1 MKLTPLDIRH
11 HEFRRAMRGYADEEV
26 DVFLDEVADEFER
39 LYRENIEAD
48 ERIERLEEQVA
59 QFDQLKDT
67 LQKTLVTAQQQSDE
81 MRANARKEAELI
93 LRDAEIKGR
102 DIVADSY
109 TEKQRIQQALLQ
121 LRRIEEDFQ
130 VKFRSLLEAHLRLL
144 AEDESSED
152 RTRFRGVVSGV
163 EEELTRVAYDEAPAD
178 AVATVAQEVAQEEAP
193 AAPAGSGE
201 PEAAPES
208 APEVFDLVDETYV
221 IESTERVELAF
232 TPDYSPPP
240 AEAEP
245 APQEAG
251 DGDPSSEPPEGETQP
266 EPAKPKRRRLFGR
279 KEEEKSEEQDFLD
292 EKGGRD
298 FEW

>member
-11 HEFRRAMRGYADEEV
+11 REFRRAMRGYADEEV

-39 LYRENIEAD
+39 LYRENIEAG

-102 DIVADSY
+102 DIVVDSFV
-109 TEKQRIQQALLQ
+109 EKQRIQQALLQ

-152 RTRFRGVVSGV
+152 RSRFRGVVSGV
-163 EEELTRVAYDEAPAD
+163 EEELARVAYDEAPDD
-178 AVATVAQEVAQEEAP
+178 AVATVAQAEAP
-193 AAPAGSGE
+193 ATPA
-201 PEAAPES
+201 
-208 APEVFDLVDETYV
+208 APEVFNPVDEAYV
-221 IESTERVELAF
+221 MEGTERVELAF
-232 TPDYSPPP
+232 TVDDSNP
-240 AEAEP
+240 AAESEP

-251 DGDPSSEPPEGETQP
+251 DGDPPSEPPVGEVQTEQ
-266 EPAKPKRRRLFGR
+266 AKPKRRRLFGR
-279 KEEEKSEEQDFLD
+279 KDEETSEGHDFLD
-292 EKGGRD
+292 EKGSRD

>member
-11 HEFRRAMRGYADEEV
+11 REFRRAMRGYADEEV
-26 DVFLDEVADEFER
+26 DVFLDQVADEFER

-121 LRRIEEDFQ
+121 LRRIEEDFR
-130 VKFRSLLEAHLRLL
+130 VKFRSLLEAHLNLL
-144 AEDESSED
+144 VEDESSDD
-152 RTRFRGVVSGV
+152 RRRFRGVVSGV
-163 EEELTRVAYDEAPAD
+163 EEELARVAYDGAPDD
-178 AVATVAQEVAQEEAP
+178 AVATAAQAEDQAGVPAAAP
-193 AAPAGSGE
+193 ATPAGSGE
-201 PEAAPES
+201 PEAAPE
-208 APEVFDLVDETYV
+208 VFNPVDEAYV
-221 IESTERVELAF
+221 MESTERVELAF
-232 TPDYSPPP
+232 TPEYSPPVP
-240 AEAEP
+240 VAEP
-245 APQEAG
+245 IPQQAG
-251 DGDPSSEPPEGETQP
+251 DGDLPSEPPAGEEQTEQ
-266 EPAKPKRRRLFGR
+266 AKPKRRRFFGH
-279 KEEEKSEEQDFLD
+279 KNEEQPEGQDFLD
-292 EKGGRD
+292 EKGSRD

>member
-11 HEFRRAMRGYADEEV
+11 REFRRAMRGYADEEV
-26 DVFLDEVADEFER
+26 DLFLDEVADEFER
-39 LYRENIEAD
+39 LYRENIE
-48 ERIERLEEQVA
+48 
-59 QFDQLKDT
+59 LKDT

-109 TEKQRIQQALLQ
+109 TEKQRIQQSLLQ

-152 RTRFRGVVSGV
+152 RSRFRGVVSGV
-163 EEELTRVAYDEAPAD
+163 EDELTRVAYDEVPEDTAAMM
-178 AVATVAQEVAQEEAP
+178 AQAEVSAAATPEPV
-193 AAPAGSGE
+193 
-201 PEAAPES
+201 PEAVPDATPEPV
-208 APEVFDLVDETYV
+208 PEAVPDATPEPVPEAVFDPVDEEYV
-221 IESTERVELAF
+221 TEGTERVELAF
-232 TPDYSPPP
+232 TPEASLPA

-245 APQEAG
+245 APQGAD
-251 DGDPSSEPPEGETQP
+251 DGDPPGAPPGAEMQP

-292 EKGGRD
+292 EKGSRD